1 METLN
6 RKADIIMK
14 IPKTRPARGVPT
26 PAPLA
31 AATPVPAATP
41 GLPLPHER
49 DQAARGQVAP
59 QPDPVI
65 VQALHDLEAGMVDT
79 DMRQTPGL
87 DAQRRRRMVPTPTVP
102 GDRKR

>member
-1 METLN
+1 MVTSN
-6 RKADIIMK
+6 CRAAIMK
-14 IPKTRPARGVPT
+14 TPKTGTARGL
-26 PAPLA
+26 PAPP
-31 AATPVPAATP
+31 PVPAPTP

-49 DQAARGQVAP
+49 DQAAKGQVAP

-65 VQALHDLEAGMVDT
+65 VQALHDIEAGMVDT

-87 DAQRRRRMVPTPTVP
+87 DAQRRRRLVPTPTVP